1 MLISINDKT
10 FPLTIIRK
18 KSSLEKG
25 LKGKKYIEGCHLFMM
40 GDNGMNS
47 FWMKDCLVPL
57 DIVFCHD
64 NEIKKI
70 YHDCPPCDINDCPKY
85 EHSGNIVLE
94 FAGGTCKNHSI
105 TEGDVFSV
113 LM

>member
-47 FWMKDCLVPL
+47 FWMKTRCLYYISCV
-57 DIVFCHD
+57 
-64 NEIKKI
+64 
-70 YHDCPPCDINDCPKY
+70 
-85 EHSGNIVLE
+85 
-94 FAGGTCKNHSI
+94 NHLILTFLTSLLLL
-105 TEGDVFSV
+105 
-113 LM
+113 LMGQI